1 MPGWRSILTSSRGER
16 VPRTPRAPAQRVAR
30 AAPPAV
36 RDAPPRR
43 VAILGRPNVG
53 KSTLFNALLGRRRA
67 ITHSTPGVTR
77 DPVEAECAMGGSRVL
92 LIDTGGY
99 STGGEA
105 LDNEVRLRALR
116 TARESDLILLVIDA
130 AESSPLDE
138 EFIRIMR
145 PFSSKLLLVVNKV
158 DTPDRETLVW
168 NAHVHGFP
176 NVLGVSAAH
185 ARSLERLKETAASM
199 MEGLAARDATP
210 APGPP
215 AAARPARP
223 PGADAIRVAIVGK
236 PNTGKS
242 SLANRLTGSEGSIV
256 SPIPGTTRDVV
267 EGIFQHDGKTF
278 RILDTAGIRRKS
290 RVKDP
295 IEYYSVNRAIE
306 SIAHANLV
314 FLTIDAR
321 EGIVD
326 QDKKIA
332 AQAVKEGRGI
342 VVVLGKWDLLKDTP
356 GLREEASENVRF
368 QFPVIGFAPIVPV
381 SALTGY
387 GMHGLLDTAQE
398 VWRQL
403 HLRVG
408 TGKLNQALESWVEH
422 YRLPVRGKNYKIRFV
437 TQVSANPVRFV
448 AFVNRLAGFPKG
460 YGQYLENCI
469 RRDLGF
475 TMVPV
480 SIEFTQSKKTAR

>member
-1 MPGWRSILTSSRGER
+1 M
-16 VPRTPRAPAQRVAR
+16 PRTPRDPAARVPR
-30 AAPPAV
+30 AAPHAPHDAAV
-36 RDAPPRR
+36 PR

-67 ITHSTPGVTR
+67 ITHATPGVTR
-77 DPVEAECAMGGSRVL
+77 DPVEAECSMGGSRVL

-99 STGGEA
+99 STGGVA
-105 LDNEVRLRALR
+105 LDGEVRLRSLR
-116 TARESDLILLVIDA
+116 MARESDLVLLVIDA
-130 AESSPLDE
+130 TESSPLDD

-168 NAHVHGFP
+168 NAHVHGFA
-176 NVLGVSAAH
+176 NVIGVSAAH
-185 ARSLERLKETAASM
+185 ARSLERLKETVASM
-199 MEGLAARDATP
+199 LRGQAARAAP
-210 APGPP
+210 PVPGPTV
-215 AAARPARP
+215 AARPARK
-223 PGADAIRVAIVGK
+223 AAEDAIVRIAIVGK

-242 SLANRLTGSEGSIV
+242 SLANRLTGTDGSIV

-306 SIAHANLV
+306 SISHADLV

-342 VVVLGKWDLLKDTP
+342 VIVLGKWDLLKDTP
-356 GLREEASENVRF
+356 GLREEASENIRF

-387 GMHGLLDTAQE
+387 GVHSLLDTAQE
-398 VWRQL
+398 VWKQL

-408 TGKLNQALESWVEH
+408 TGKLNQALESWLEH

-475 TMVPV
+475 TLVPV
-480 SIEFTQSKKTAR
+480 SIEFTQSKKIPR